1 MEPQAPHLTYVLEGR
16 DVVAEPDTRRWDD
29 WMRAARSRDGLVVE
43 RTRMTP
49 GLAVVTLFMG
59 IDHNLVAP
67 TDDGPAKVF
76 ETMVLRDG
84 EIGDQRLY
92 ATWEAAALGHRQV
105 VAALRAEAWL

>member
-1 MEPQAPHLTYVLEGR
+1 MDHKALTYVLRGR
-16 DVVAEPDTRRWDD
+16 AVVAEPDTRRWND

-49 GLAVVTLFMG
+49 RLAVVTLFMG

-67 TDDGPAKVF
+67 TDGGPPKVF

-84 EIGDQRLY
+84 EIDDQRRY
-92 ATWEAAALGHRQV
+92 ATWETAALGHREI
-105 VAALRAEAWL
+105 VAALWGEAWF